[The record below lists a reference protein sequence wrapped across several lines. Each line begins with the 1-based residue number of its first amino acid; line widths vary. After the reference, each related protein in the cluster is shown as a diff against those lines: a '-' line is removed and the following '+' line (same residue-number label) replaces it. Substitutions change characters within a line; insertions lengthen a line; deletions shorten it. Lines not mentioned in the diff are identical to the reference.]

1 LNEWSEATMR
11 VRHKIPSIF
20 NLSMVDVLCCALG
33 CVILLWLINL
43 RDAKQHEDDSGS
55 LLRQKESAIAELE
68 QKRAA
73 VQAQADAQDAAL
85 ADLKQKWNEA
95 TRRVT
100 SLQADLE
107 SRGKDLAAVQT
118 DLTARGKDL
127 AASRLRADDLS
138 RKLTDAGGRIK
149 DLQGVAD
156 LVPGLRTQLKSAQEQ
171 YAVDESK
178 LKTLETDAAARSQD
192 LNAAAR
198 KLLASQKDATQRSQ
212 ELDDAS
218 QKLTAL
224 QTVRL
229 RLDTD
234 LEDRNKELTLLRPYK
249 DKWSAGQEQMLSLK
263 KELEGGRKELA
274 SARSN
279 FDALQTEKAQ
289 WRAEAARV
297 RAEAENRFAGI
308 TLTGRR
314 VVFLVDISGS
324 MEYLDDNTPAPQKWV
339 AVREIVAKIMRSLP
353 ELRKFQVVAFSN
365 KAIFPLGKNGEWL
378 DFDPAT
384 SADLVLKTL
393 AAIKPNGGTN
403 MYGAMEA
410 VFRMRPQGLDTVY
423 FCSDGIPN
431 LGEGVT
437 PEEIKADKLTDVEVG
452 TRLGAAVRKKL
463 KTDWNRDLDGKP
475 RVRLNTVGFFYE
487 SPDVGAFLWAL
498 ARENEGSFVGMS
510 KP

>member
-1 LNEWSEATMR
+1 MR

-55 LLRQKESAIAELE
+55 VLRQKESAIADLK
-68 QKRAA
+68 QQRAA

-85 ADLKQKWNEA
+85 ADLKRKWNEA
-95 TRRVT
+95 TRRVA
-100 SLQADLE
+100 SLQVDVE
-107 SRGKDLAAVQT
+107 SRGKDLAV
-118 DLTARGKDL
+118 
-127 AASRLRADDLS
+127 SRLRADDLS

-156 LVPGLRTQLKSAQEQ
+156 LVPGLRTQLKSVKDQ

-178 LKTLETDAAARSQD
+178 LKTLETDAAVRSQD
-192 LNAAAR
+192 LDAATR
-198 KLLASQKDATQRSQ
+198 KLLASQKDAARRSR
-212 ELDDAS
+212 EVDDAS
-218 QKLTAL
+218 QKMAAL
-224 QTVRL
+224 QTLRVRL
-229 RLDTD
+229 ETD
-234 LEDRNKELTLLRPYK
+234 LEDRNKELTLIRPYK
-249 DKWSAGQEQMLSLK
+249 DKWAAGQEQMLSLK
-263 KELEGGRKELA
+263 KELDAGRKELA
-274 SARSN
+274 SARNN
-279 FDALQTEKAQ
+279 FDALQTEKTQ
-289 WRAEAARV
+289 WRAETARV
-297 RAEAENRFAGI
+297 RAEADNRFAGI

-314 VVFLVDISGS
+314 VVFLVDMSGS

-339 AVREIVAKIMRSLP
+339 AVRETVAKIMRSLP
-353 ELRKFQVVAFSN
+353 ELRKFQVVAFSS
-365 KAIFPLGKNGEWL
+365 KAIFPLGNNGDWL

-393 AAIKPNGGTN
+393 AAIKPTGGTN
-403 MYGAMEA
+403 MYNAMET
-410 VFRMRPQGLDTVY
+410 VFRLRPQGLDTIY
-423 FCSDGIPN
+423 FFSDGIPN
-431 LGEGVT
+431 IGEGVT
-437 PEEIKADKLTDVEVG
+437 PAEIKADKLTEVDVG